1 MKAIVNL
8 CVVFFLHLTGCT
20 LSPRNKAITLE
31 GDYVGQICPGK
42 EAKVFAPGFISTGM
56 YERDFAISPKGDEV
70 YYSLFQGDW
79 NTIMVTRRV
88 NNVWQQPVVAEFAR
102 DTTRF
107 FAEAS
112 FSADGERLYF
122 LGAKAGWAE
131 QDIWVVE
138 RQANN
143 SWGEPQKL
151 PEIINEKEEFFPS
164 LTRSGTL
171 YFCRTDEKTR
181 ISQILRSKLV
191 DGEYQAPEVL
201 PSPINARGTHFNACI
216 SPDDSYLIG
225 CVVGRDSLNPRKSTY
240 MLFLHNPDDT
250 WSEGID
256 LIERMKLP
264 SSNAISVS
272 LSPDGRYFFFATT
285 LKTISF
291 KELEPTWDVSRIQE
305 RRLTH
310 GNGNSD
316 IYWVRID
323 EFVEKLKQGNS

>member
-1 MKAIVNL
+1 MKSIFIICVAVCLLIAGCAIDPKNETPIL
-8 CVVFFLHLTGCT
+8 KG
-20 LSPRNKAITLE
+20 E
-31 GDYVGQICPGK
+31 YVGQSLPS
-42 EAKVFAPGFISTGM
+42 ERAEVFAPGFISTGM
-56 YERDFAISPKGDEV
+56 YERDFAISPNGDEV
-70 YYSLFQGDW
+70 FYSLFQGDW

-107 FAEAS
+107 FAEAA
-112 FSADGERLYF
+112 FSADGNRLYF
-122 LGAKAGWAE
+122 LGAKAGWTE

-138 RQANN
+138 RQPNN
-143 SWGEPQKL
+143 AWGEPQKL

-171 YFCRTDEKTR
+171 YFCRTDEKTGV
-181 ISQILRSKLV
+181 SQILRSKLV
-191 DGEYQAPEVL
+191 DGSYQNPELL
-201 PSPINARGTHFNACI
+201 PSPINGKGTHFNACI

-240 MLFLHNPDDT
+240 MLFFHNSDDT

-256 LIERMKLP
+256 LIEKLALP
-264 SSNAISVS
+264 CKHAISPS
-272 LSPDGRYFFFATT
+272 LSPDGKYLFFAST

-291 KELEPTWDVSRIQE
+291 KNLEPTWNISRIQD
-305 RRLTH
+305 RRLAH

-316 IYWVRID
+316 IYWVQIH
-323 EFVEKLKQGNS
+323 EFVEKLKQEVN